1 MGACAVALMAIAA
14 RGERDS
20 VAAPLLPFP
29 FFFQVNRSSFKRV
42 CNEIAREDSGVLL
55 SSRLGI
61 V

>member
-29 FFFQVNRSSFKRV
+29 FFQVNRSSFKRV